1 MNHVHHIVPKH
12 MGGTNDDNNLIKLPI
27 WAHAEIHKRLWEV
40 YGKLEDKL
48 AYCSLIG
55 KTDEIEELRIKI
67 AKRKYQE
74 WLSGN
79 KDEVEKWKNNIS
91 NSLKG
96 KRYLPDEHYKKVG
109 KMLRG
114 IPRTEEVK
122 NKISMSK
129 RGKSIPQPKQM
140 KKYEIIKPNGDILIV
155 SGLNQFCEKE
165 GINASNLC
173 AVAKGRL
180 KHHKGYVAKILD

>member
-1 MNHVHHIVPKH
+1 
-12 MGGTNDDNNLIKLPI
+12 MGGTDDTNNLIELPI
-27 WAHAEIHKRLWEV
+27 WAHAEVHKRLWEV

-48 AYCSLIG
+48 AYYVLIG
-55 KTDEIEELRIKI
+55 KTDEIEQLRIKI

-74 WLSGN
+74 WLVTN
-79 KDEVEKWKNNIS
+79 KEEVKKWKTNIS

-96 KRYLPDEHYKKVG
+96 KKYLSDDHYIKVG
-109 KMLRG
+109 NMLRG

-129 RGKSIPQPKQM
+129 KGVSVPQPNQM
-140 KKYEIIKPNGDILIV
+140 KIYEVTKPNGDVVIV
-155 SGLNQFCEKE
+155 KGLNNFCKSE

-180 KHHKGYVAKILD
+180 KQHKGYIAKFVG

>member
-1 MNHVHHIVPKH
+1 MYHVHHIIPKH
-12 MGGTNDDNNLIKLPI
+12 MGGTDDTDNLIELPI
-27 WAHAEIHKRLWEV
+27 WAHAEVHKRLWEV

-48 AYCSLIG
+48 AYYVLIG
-55 KTDEIEELRIKI
+55 KTDEIEQLRIKI

-74 WLSGN
+74 WLVTN
-79 KDEVEKWKNNIS
+79 KEEVKKWKTNIS

-96 KRYLPDEHYKKVG
+96 KKYLSDDHYIKVG
-109 KMLRG
+109 NMLRG

-129 RGKSIPQPKQM
+129 KGVSVPQPNQM
-140 KKYEIIKPNGDILIV
+140 KIYEVTKPNGDVVIV
-155 SGLNQFCEKE
+155 KGLNNFCKSE

-180 KHHKGYVAKILD
+180 KQHKGYIAKFVG